1 MLEYHGKN
9 GSTYSVKEERLGKG
23 GEGSIHEIEHMPEY
37 VAKIFKPD
45 KRSLEREEKICNMTM
60 NNMSED
66 VLQCIT
72 WPLDVLY
79 DENGFVGYVMKR
91 VKSVASL
98 SELYSDTKYNLHI
111 RMYAAYNLCAA
122 IDTIHSVGQVCGDLN
137 PRNICINLD
146 DNDKD
151 VYHVTLVDAD
161 SYHFATEGTIYRC
174 EVGLADYLAPEIQ
187 QKISGDITLK
197 NAPLPTFTRETDLFA
212 LAVHVFSLLMN
223 GSHPFACAKKEN
235 GNVTNTM
242 EQMTEIANRDSVV
255 APQPIENIKNGFFP
269 FYIRKA
275 NIDIPVYAPEFE
287 SLTPKLQE
295 LFVRT
300 FVEGYKNP
308 EKRVQAQEWL
318 EVLKPIIEKFES
330 ETVQCKNNHYYFKHL
345 SYCPY
350 CEVQQKI
357 LGAMKKI
364 DGDKGDDTKL
374 VETKD
379 KSQKKH
385 TVGWMICWCFLMIS
399 TMLSEP
405 GFFLGFFHILDFGVY
420 CHIPISNDG
429 THIDVSIT
437 IFKLAALIAL
447 IFIFKWRKKQ

>member
-37 VAKIFKPD
+37 VAKLFKPD
-45 KRSLEREEKICNMTM
+45 KRSPEREEKICKMTM
-60 NNMSED
+60 NNMPED

-146 DNDKD
+146 GNDKD

-161 SYHFATEGTIYRC
+161 SYHFVTEGTIYRC

-242 EQMTEIANRDSVV
+242 EQMTEVANRDSVV

-318 EVLKPIIEKFES
+318 EALKPIIEKFES
-330 ETVQCKNNHYYFKHL
+330 ETVRCKNNHYYFKHL

-357 LGAMKKI
+357 LGAMKTI
-364 DGDKGDDTKL
+364 EEDDDITL

-385 TVGWMICWCFLMIS
+385 TVGWTICWWFLMIS
-399 TMLSEP
+399 TMLGEP
-405 GFFLGFFHILDFGVY
+405 SYFPGFFHILDFGVY

-429 THIDVSIT
+429 NHITVSIT
-437 IFKLAALIAL
+437 IFRLAALIAL
-447 IFIFKWRKKQ
+447 IFIFKWRKRQ